1 MLENCKVRGIHYR
14 FTNSHECLIEYY
26 VLPTKRNTLRL
37 VLALPSA
44 ALYFLLAILLVI
56 PSSAGINKKLVVKP
70 DTPDGNFLDLIG
82 LETDFDKRVTLI
94 EQFTTLFPHS
104 ESIGWAYSQ
113 LQEANFKDG
122 KLDNA
127 LEAGD
132 KLLQLDPEDL
142 DAAGMNRQIATA
154 KRDNA
159 LIKKYT
165 DLSESI
171 ARRLANAPAGIDD
184 PDGEAT
190 RKKRIETAGNL
201 LVQREYALYD
211 EAFSTTDVRKR
222 ISLLD
227 ELIKLNPRT
236 RYLKDSLLLYYL
248 AYRQLGDTASALSA
262 ATKLL
267 QIDDSHV
274 DVLLFVAD
282 YHFRRKQ
289 DVRKVLEYCDR
300 IVAVVNTKK
309 KPGALTDAEWNYQR
323 TLYSGTAHYMAG
335 TVYMNQNQHE
345 AADRALRL
353 ALPNVRGNPALLPAV
368 LTSLGWSNYQ
378 LGKYSEAVGFY
389 KQCLSFGGIYKEQ
402 AEKNLAAIKAEHDVQ
417 E

>member
-1 MLENCKVRGIHYR
+1 MLENCKVRAIHYR
-14 FTNSHECLIEYY
+14 FANTDECLIEYC

-94 EQFTTLFPHS
+94 EQFTTLVPHS

-132 KLLQLDPEDL
+132 KLLELDPDDL
-142 DAAGMNRQIATA
+142 DAAGVNRQIATA

-165 DLSESI
+165 ALSEGI
-171 ARRLANAPAGIDD
+171 ARRLANSPVVGIDD
-184 PDGEAT
+184 PDSEPT

-201 LVQREYALYD
+201 LVLREYALYD
-211 EAFSTTDVRKR
+211 AAFSTADLRKR
-222 ISLLD
+222 ITLLD
-227 ELIKLNPRT
+227 ELLKLNPRT
-236 RYLKDSLLLYYL
+236 RYL
-248 AYRQLGDTASALSA
+248 
-262 ATKLL
+262 
-267 QIDDSHV
+267 
-274 DVLLFVAD
+274 
-282 YHFRRKQ
+282 
-289 DVRKVLEYCDR
+289 
-300 IVAVVNTKK
+300 
-309 KPGALTDAEWNYQR
+309 
-323 TLYSGTAHYMAG
+323 
-335 TVYMNQNQHE
+335 
-345 AADRALRL
+345 
-353 ALPNVRGNPALLPAV
+353 
-368 LTSLGWSNYQ
+368 
-378 LGKYSEAVGFY
+378 
-389 KQCLSFGGIYKEQ
+389 
-402 AEKNLAAIKAEHDVQ
+402 
-417 E
+417 

>member
-1 MLENCKVRGIHYR
+1 MLENCKVRAIHYR
-14 FTNSHECLIEYY
+14 FANTDECLIEYC

-37 VLALPSA
+37 VLAVPSA
-44 ALYFLLAILLVI
+44 ALYVRLAILLAI

-127 LEAGD
+127 LEGGEKFVQVD
-132 KLLQLDPEDL
+132 GEDL

-190 RKKRIETAGNL
+190 RKKRIEAAGNL

-211 EAFSTTDVRKR
+211 EAFSTPDVRKR

-236 RYLKDSLLLYYL
+236 GNRKNSLLLYYL

-300 IVAVVNTKK
+300 IVAVVKNKK
-309 KPGALTDAEWNYQR
+309 KPGGPPRAGGHNSR
-323 TLYSGTAHYMAG
+323 TPFSGTAPQRTRPG
-335 TVYMNQNQHE
+335 
-345 AADRALRL
+345 
-353 ALPNVRGNPALLPAV
+353 
-368 LTSLGWSNYQ
+368 
-378 LGKYSEAVGFY
+378 YSHT
-389 KQCLSFGGIYKEQ
+389 
-402 AEKNLAAIKAEHDVQ
+402 N
-417 E
+417 

>member
-1 MLENCKVRGIHYR
+1 MLETCKLRITQYR
-14 FTNSHECLIEYY
+14 SAGKNDY
-26 VLPTKRNTLRL
+26 VLTNYLRPCWRNPLQL
-37 VLALPSA
+37 VQALPSA
-44 ALYFLLAILLVI
+44 GVCCLFLILLAIPLL
-56 PSSAGINKKLVVKP
+56 AGINKRLVVKP

-82 LETDFDKRVTLI
+82 LETDFDRRVTLI
-94 EQFTTLFPHS
+94 EQFTAMFPRS

-122 KLDNA
+122 KLDKA

-132 KLLQLDPEDL
+132 KLLELDPEDL
-142 DAAGMNRQIATA
+142 DAAGMNKQIATA
-154 KRDNA
+154 KRDDA

-165 DLSESI
+165 ALTESI
-171 ARRLANAPAGIDD
+171 ARRLANAPIGMDD
-184 PDGEAT
+184 PDAEAA
-190 RKKRIETAGNL
+190 RMKRIEAAGNL
-201 LVQREYALYD
+201 LAQREYALYD
-211 EAFSTTDVRKR
+211 EAFSTSDVHKR

-248 AYRQLGDTASALSA
+248 AYRQLGETASALSA
-262 ATKLL
+262 ADKLL
-267 QIDDSHV
+267 QIDGSHI

-289 DVRKVLEYCDR
+289 DGRKVLEYCDR
-300 IVAVVNTKK
+300 IVAVVSTKK
-309 KPGALTDAEWNYQR
+309 KPGALSDAEWNYQKA
-323 TLYSGTAHYMAG
+323 LYIGTAHYMAG
-335 TVYMNQNQHE
+335 TVYMNANQHE

-353 ALPNVRGNPALLPAV
+353 ALPHVRGNPALLPAV

-378 LGKYSEAVGFY
+378 LGKYAEAVGFY

-402 AEKNLAAIKAEHDVQ
+402 AVKNLAAIKAEHDVQ